1 MSPLANAHTLTG
13 LLLTKL
19 SLRFATEDRPQR
31 PCQSV
36 PGPRR
41 SSTQSMR
48 REPWATGPQG
58 PRSTAPRTCSSNTCA
73 SESES
78 SPCAGAT
85 WGAGEAGRRGPG
97 KDIPQD
103 STWRRPKWRGGG
115 LYLFISAFDHA
126 KCEGSAAGT
135 RAHTCLFLR
144 KDDLCLT
151 LGESIQAQ
159 SLLCQGCGFGVASAK
174 PACVTGC
181 PSPSTTGGSLTSSQI
196 LKVLLLMLGNF
207 ICSWIHFYILSQL
220 LSVCFKQKLI
230 LGMTQA
236 FQMQEGAYP
245 HIRLSFKQ
253 KELSRSL
260 YMA

>member
-1 MSPLANAHTLTG
+1 MSVG
-13 LLLTKL
+13 
-19 SLRFATEDRPQR
+19 
-31 PCQSV
+31 
-36 PGPRR
+36 
-41 SSTQSMR
+41 
-48 REPWATGPQG
+48 PWAPTLFNTEHEERALGHRPPGSSEHCTSHLLFKYMCIGVGEQPLCWRHVG
-58 PRSTAPRTCSSNTCA
+58 RWGSWTAWARERHSSRFDVKETQM
-73 SESES
+73 E
-78 SPCAGAT
+78 
-85 WGAGEAGRRGPG
+85 R
-97 KDIPQD
+97 
-103 STWRRPKWRGGG
+103 GG

-207 ICSWIHFYILSQL
+207 ICS
-220 LSVCFKQKLI
+220 
-230 LGMTQA
+230 
-236 FQMQEGAYP
+236 
-245 HIRLSFKQ
+245 
-253 KELSRSL
+253 
-260 YMA
+260 